1 MCRIAVSINTGEVSA
16 HDVTRMI
23 SRDGRPTAL
32 GEAVAH
38 YVVGLVPVAP
48 FGLCEDR
55 CHQRHR
61 LILLAAQVR
70 QERQAEA

>member
-32 GEAVAH
+32 GESARGPPPGEPGRRH
-38 YVVGLVPVAP
+38 YSFVLPELGGRPHPLRDPEGP
-48 FGLCEDR
+48 DDE
-55 CHQRHR
+55 
-61 LILLAAQVR
+61 
-70 QERQAEA
+70 